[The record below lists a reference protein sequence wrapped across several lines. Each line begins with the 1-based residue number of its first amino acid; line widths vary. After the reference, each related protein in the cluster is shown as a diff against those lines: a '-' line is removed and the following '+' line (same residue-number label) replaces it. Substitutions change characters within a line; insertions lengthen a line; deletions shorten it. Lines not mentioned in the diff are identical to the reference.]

1 VFGEAAADHARV
13 GRGRSIVR
21 DAQPP
26 SPGLEASG
34 GSAPTG
40 FRGDAVNTGAA
51 PRIWLDHSFE
61 GAAVILMVLLVVT
74 VFASTASR
82 YLFNASVIWSEEI
95 PILLQVWLTFLGGVV
110 ALRRG
115 DHVSVDTF
123 SRMLPSRWHVVS
135 RAIVDFL
142 TFGLLL
148 VLVWMSMVLVKAR
161 IGEASP
167 AIGFPMGLF
176 MLPLTIGALFMSL
189 ALCRRVAALPYRTAG
204 IALLGILGLTAVFYS
219 IDRVTGSLVESV
231 NPLGFLL
238 GSFVVLVALNMPI
251 SFALGVV
258 SVVYLW
264 FAGTGSLTIV
274 VQRLVAGP
282 MSFVLIAVPL
292 FILAGALMEAGGIS
306 RRLVALASAMVGHI
320 RGGLAM
326 VVIVSEIFFSGIS
339 GSSTADVS
347 AVGSLLIPAMKQAG
361 YRADESVAIVAA
373 ASAMGILVPPCI
385 LMVILAAVANISV
398 IALFVG
404 GFIPAFVLAAG
415 LFVLIWYKARREGWP
430 SERRMTW
437 RERLRATRDAII
449 PLLSPIIIFGGIL
462 SGVVTVTEAAVLG
475 VVYALIVGVFVYRE
489 LTVSQVYR
497 LFVSSGSATS
507 MAFWLI
513 GMASVFSWILAVQQV
528 PDQLGRI
535 VSMAPGGTVT
545 FMLLSIAIFVVLGGI
560 LDGMPALLILGPV
573 FFPLAMSLK
582 IDLLHYGIV
591 IIAAMGLGL
600 FLPAVG
606 VGMFIAVGIGRVGM
620 GAVAVRYLPYL
631 FVLLVMLVVVAFV
644 PWLTLVLPRMLL
656 GR

>member
-1 VFGEAAADHARV
+1 MADTGLAGPGYEAPPESAR
-13 GRGRSIVR
+13 
-21 DAQPP
+21 A
-26 SPGLEASG
+26 EAH
-34 GSAPTG
+34 
-40 FRGDAVNTGAA
+40 GDAVETGAA
-51 PRIWLDHSFE
+51 TRTWPDRLFE
-61 GAAVILMVLLVVT
+61 AAVVALMAVLVVA
-74 VFASTASR
+74 VLASTASR
-82 YLFNASVIWSEEI
+82 YLLNASVIWSEEI
-95 PILLQVWLTFLGGVV
+95 PILLQVWLTFIGGVV

-115 DHVSVDTF
+115 DHVSVDAF
-123 SRMLPSRWHVVS
+123 SRLLPPRWQMVS
-135 RAIVDFL
+135 RTVVDFL
-142 TFGLLL
+142 SFGLLAVLLRMSITL
-148 VLVWMSMVLVKAR
+148 VGAR
-161 IGEASP
+161 SGEASP

-176 MLPLTIGALFMSL
+176 MVPLVIGALFMLFMLGRRFAGLPHRRAGVALLLIL
-189 ALCRRVAALPYRTAG
+189 ALAA
-204 IALLGILGLTAVFYS
+204 IFYGV
-219 IDRVTGSLVESV
+219 DRMTGSFAQSV
-231 NPLGFLL
+231 SPLGFLL

-251 SFALGVV
+251 SFALGIV

-264 FAGTGSLTIV
+264 FAGTGSLTIIA
-274 VQRLVAGP
+274 QRLVAGP

-347 AVGSLLIPAMKQAG
+347 AVGSLLIPAMKKAG
-361 YRADESVAIVAA
+361 YRGDESVAIVAA

-415 LFVLIWYKARREGWP
+415 LFVLIWYKARAEGWP
-430 SERRMTW
+430 RERRMSW
-437 RERLRATRDAII
+437 GERLRATGDAII
-449 PLLSPIIIFGGIL
+449 PLLSPVIIFGGIL
-462 SGVVTVTEAAVLG
+462 SGMVTVTEAAVLG
-475 VVYALIVGVFVYRE
+475 VVYALFVGFFVYRE
-489 LTVSQVYR
+489 LTLPQVYR
-497 LFVSSGSATS
+497 LFVSSGSSTS

-528 PDQLGRI
+528 PDQLGRF
-535 VSMAPGGTVT
+535 VSAAPGGTAT
-545 FMLLSIAIFVVLGGI
+545 FMLLSIVIFVVLGGI

-573 FFPLAMSLK
+573 FFPIATGLG

-606 VGMFIAVGIGRVGM
+606 VGMFIAVGIGRVEM
-620 GAVAVRYLPYL
+620 GAAAIRYLPYL
-631 FVLLVMLVVVAFV
+631 VVLLVMLVVVAFV
-644 PWLTLVLPRMLL
+644 PWLTLVLPRALL

>member
-1 VFGEAAADHARV
+1 MSG
-13 GRGRSIVR
+13 S
-21 DAQPP
+21 PP
-26 SPGLEASG
+26 VEPH
-34 GSAPTG
+34 
-40 FRGDAVNTGAA
+40 GDAEHTGAA
-51 PRIWLDHSFE
+51 ASTWLDHVFE
-61 GAAVILMVLLVVT
+61 GAVVILLAVLVVT
-74 VFASTASR
+74 VFVSTLSR
-82 YLFNASVIWSEEI
+82 YVFNASVIWSEEI
-95 PILLQVWLTFLGGVV
+95 PILLQVWLTFIGGIV

-135 RAIVDFL
+135 RAFIDFL
-142 TFGLLL
+142 ALGLLL
-148 VLVWMSMVLVKAR
+148 VLLLVSTTLVKAR

-176 MLPLTIGALFMSL
+176 MLPLTIGVLFML
-189 ALCRRVAALPYRTAG
+189 IALYRRVAALPYRVAG
-204 IALLGILGLTAVFYS
+204 LALLGIIGLAAVFYGV
-219 IDRVTGSLVESV
+219 DRMTGSLVESI

-238 GSFVVLVALNMPI
+238 GSFGLLVVLNMPI

-258 SVVYLW
+258 SVIYLW

-274 VQRLVAGP
+274 AQRLVAGP

-306 RRLVALASAMVGHI
+306 RRLVALAGALVGHI

-347 AVGSLLIPAMKQAG
+347 AVGSLLIPAMKKAG
-361 YRADESVAIVAA
+361 YRGDESVAIVAA

-415 LFVLIWYKARREGWP
+415 LFALIWYKARREGWP
-430 SERRMTW
+430 SERRMTS

-449 PLLSPIIIFGGIL
+449 PVLSPVIIFGGIL
-462 SGVVTVTEAAVLG
+462 SGMVTVTEAAVLG
-475 VVYALIVGVFVYRE
+475 VAYALFVGVFVYRE
-489 LTVSQVYR
+489 LAFAQVYR
-497 LFVSSGSATS
+497 LFVRSGSATS

-528 PDQLGRI
+528 PDQLGRL
-535 VSMAPGGTVT
+535 VSAAPGGSVT
-545 FMLLSIAIFVVLGGI
+545 FMLLSIVIFVILGGI

-573 FFPLAMSLK
+573 FFPIAMSLD

-591 IIAAMGLGL
+591 IIAAMGIGL

-606 VGMFIAVGIGRVGM
+606 VGMFIAVGIGGVGM
-620 GAVAVRYLPYL
+620 GAAAARYLPYL
-631 FVLLVMLVVVAFV
+631 VVLLVMLVVVAFV
-644 PWLTLVLPRMLL
+644 PWLTLVLPRALL